1 MGSVLKTIVGLVLV
15 IVIGSY
21 IIDTIPVSNAL
32 QTGQKGTDPLVAS
45 ARAVKQEV
53 EVLTDKAHQG
63 VYSKAVKSGLKKA
76 ADTLYKFVDS
86 NEQPTKASSKE
97 SSL

>member
-1 MGSVLKTIVGLVLV
+1 
-15 IVIGSY
+15 
-21 IIDTIPVSNAL
+21 
-32 QTGQKGTDPLVAS
+32 
-45 ARAVKQEV
+45 
-53 EVLTDKAHQG
+53 
-63 VYSKAVKSGLKKA
+63 LKKA